1 MVRQTMIKKILVAT
15 DESDHADRALDFAV
29 DSAHLYSR
37 ARERQ
42 AERNVFIQ
50 ITRTIKFGDFQ

>member
-1 MVRQTMIKKILVAT
+1 MIKKILVAT

-50 ITRTIKFGDFQ
+50 ITRTIKFGNFQ